1 MDLLKIEGQEGA
13 LGTDLLRLIHELRA
27 RLGNVQAAVDEL
39 RQHHLSGVA
48 SAVVAKAIEALGL
61 DAEHIKAL
69 FHEHA
74 AVLGWL
80 PRPLGELGE
89 QRHHWP
95 LRKAASGSLP
105 PGPLSFGVAAGVD
118 AGIETDVDGEILD
131 GAVRFDKEQQLFVR
145 VGVDATLEGD
155 IGYSG
160 PLGALAVQAAFKTGG
175 AVTLANYFRHRRD
188 ETVFDAL
195 LADARAFTL
204 PGRATAIGLRSRVQ
218 IPSA

>member
-1 MDLLKIEGQEGA
+1 MDLLKIDGQEGG
-13 LGTDLLRLIHELRA
+13 LSTDLLGLIRELSG

-39 RQHHLSGVA
+39 RRHHLSGVA
-48 SAVVAKAIEALGL
+48 SAVVTTAIGALGL
-61 DAEHIKAL
+61 DAEHIKTL

-95 LRKAASGSLP
+95 FRKAVAGSL

-131 GAVRFDKEQQLFVR
+131 GAVRFDKAQQLFVR

-160 PLGALAVQAAFKTGG
+160 PLGALSAQAAFKTGG
-175 AVTLANYFRHRRD
+175 AVTLANHFRHRRD

-195 LADARAFTL
+195 LADAIRKYA
-204 PGRATAIGLRSRVQ
+204 
-218 IPSA
+218 